1 MQTSR
6 KPVMS
11 DTTSWH
17 ITITNGVRVS
27 VAPTIQLMT
36 GYILLEQEDW
46 FEDEMDFIRALVTPD
61 MHVFDIGANH
71 GVIGLTIANQLTS
84 GHVWAFEPT
93 IAPGAKLAE
102 SIVLNG
108 FADHMTWVHAGLSD
122 HDGSAEISISGNSE
136 TNSLYGAGTTRETIA
151 LYGLDAFV
159 ARQGIDARVDF
170 VKLDAEGEEI
180 KILAGGEAFFRGQ
193 SPLVMFELK
202 HGAEV
207 NHGLIEAFQA
217 LGYGIFRLAPGLGAL
232 VPFEPGFE
240 DGFLLNLFACKPDQA
255 SRLAARGLLVEP
267 GAAATSV
274 ASDWRSRISALPF
287 AQPHLDHWLAAA
299 PTSPEHEAALS
310 ACLMLG
316 DPALAPASRY
326 AEARRA
332 LDGVTAIA
340 AAGKGDIALWLLRL
354 NLCHQLGERG
364 MSVSIG
370 RKLAAL
376 SPAALQTLTGPY
388 LPPSPEFYDRDL
400 GPAHERLLDTLRE
413 FLEYR
418 QAFSSYYTNDP
429 LEPLSALTGRPGHGL
444 ELDRRLVLMARRR
457 GMTLNIPADHPLLQP
472 ETTPNHA
479 IWRQIVA

>member
-1 MQTSR
+1 
-6 KPVMS
+6 MS

-17 ITITNGVRVS
+17 ITITNGVRVC

-46 FEDEMDFIRALVTPD
+46 FEDEMGFIRALVTPE
-61 MHVFDIGANH
+61 MHILDIGANH
-71 GVIGLTIANQLTS
+71 GVIGLTIASQLTS

-93 IAPGAKLAE
+93 VAPGAKLAE
-102 SIVLNG
+102 SIALNG
-108 FADHMTWVHAGLSD
+108 FADRMTWVHAGLSD

-136 TNSLYGAGTTRETIA
+136 TNSLYGAGTAKETIA
-151 LYGLDAFV
+151 LYGLDAFL
-159 ARQGIDARVDF
+159 ARENIDASVDF

-180 KILAGGEAFFRGQ
+180 KILAGGDGFFRRQ

-217 LGYGIFRLAPGLGAL
+217 LGYGIYRLAPGLGAL
-232 VPFEPGFE
+232 VPYEPTFQ
-240 DGFLLNLFACKPDQA
+240 DGFLLNLFACKPDQQA
-255 SRLAARGLLVEP
+255 ARLAARGLLVEP
-267 GAAATSV
+267 DAQSAAPA
-274 ASDWRSRISALPF
+274 ASDWRDRMSALPF
-287 AQPHLDHWLAAA
+287 AQPHLERWLAAS
-299 PTSPEHEAALS
+299 PTSPEHEAALA
-310 ACLMLG
+310 ACLQAG
-316 DPALAPASRY
+316 DPAIAVAVRH
-326 AEARRA
+326 AHARRA

-354 NLCHQLGERG
+354 NLCHILGERS

-370 RKLAAL
+370 RKLTAL

-388 LPPSPEFYDRDL
+388 LPPSPDFYDRDL

-418 QAFSSYYTNDP
+418 QAYSSYYTNEP
-429 LEPLSALTGRPGHGL
+429 LEPLSVLTGRPGHGL

-457 GMTLNIPADHPLLQP
+457 GMALNIAGDHPLLNPQ
-472 ETTPNHA
+472 TSKNHA
-479 IWRQIVA
+479 IWRQIIG